1 MARYTKTGTPNTI
14 GELNSQLDL
23 IAVAIADTLSRKGD
37 IPNQMENSLDMNSNQ
52 IINLAYPAS
61 PSAPLRLR
69 DLEGSGFVEP
79 IIPPTY
85 FNIKDYGAREE
96 YTAAVNK
103 IAIDLAIV
111 ALSAAGGVLWV
122 PRGTFFTTGG
132 HTIVG
137 NMHIK
142 GEGMFI
148 SRLKIPSDNTS
159 DSLFVK
165 PSPETIINNF
175 IISDI
180 TLEGSWD
187 AARREGSGSLVS
199 GRNIRNVSI
208 HNAEFLNGRFFGL
221 NLNLCTE
228 ANITNNRFT
237 NICRDACG
245 VWNTPNI
252 IVSGNI
258 FKGNDDDCISLNSAG
273 FAPLNGVV
281 KSRIIVSHNILED
294 VGGIKVQSA
303 NTVII
308 ENNIIT
314 RNKGNGC
321 IHVSA
326 ENSTGFYQSNP
337 QTVLV
342 AGNIITDIIDRFLA
356 TEIAPSIN
364 ARIGIKI
371 ESVLGTETLDFNNY
385 YTTSGAAG
393 TDTIRKASGIVI
405 QDNYIRRTLPPVTNY
420 SDWGFGGIFTRFST
434 DTFAPTGFADPEI
447 LESYMRVRPV
457 EIKGPVSRLEF
468 KGNTIDH
475 TATDC
480 IDFILGTGQ
489 TAANFDCNEMV
500 FSGNIFRN
508 ARSRGIDL
516 AIYDGTE
523 QDILMENNIFDLD
536 PLMDGTN
543 RQADGSWANGT
554 DCVAI
559 QATDV
564 KGVKILRNTFKN
576 CSAPYLQG
584 SVTAFIVKYGN
595 AFIGEPFAGVTV
607 GAFSASS
614 KGVGIY
620 PNEILE
626 PSSNLIYVNS
636 DPQSGTYGEMFSQPV
651 RRVAGPSA
659 PSTGFYFLGE
669 FLPAN
674 GGVTSGGETEMGYRR
689 LTTGAGNVLNTDW
702 EVLKAN
708 V

>member
-1 MARYTKTGTPNTI
+1 MARYKTSGIKSTIPALNTELEKIANSMAGLFSRTGETPN
-14 GELNSQLDL
+14 QL
-23 IAVAIADTLSRKGD
+23 S
-37 IPNQMENSLDMNSNQ
+37 NSLDMNSNQ
-52 IINLAYPAS
+52 ITNLAYPAS
-61 PSAPLRLR
+61 PLAPLRLM
-69 DLEGSGFVEP
+69 DLKGTSFVEP
-79 IIPPTY
+79 LIPPTY

-103 IAIDLAIV
+103 TAIDLAIV
-111 ALSAAGGVLWV
+111 ALSVAGGVLWI

-132 HTIVG
+132 HAIVE
-137 NMHIK
+137 NMHVK

-148 SRLKIPSDNTS
+148 SRLQIPSDNTS
-159 DSLFVK
+159 DTLFGK

-180 TLEGSWD
+180 TLEGSWN
-187 AARREGSGSLVS
+187 AVRREGAGSLVT
-199 GRNIRNVSI
+199 GRNIRNVVIKDS
-208 HNAEFLNGRFFGL
+208 EFLNGRFFGL

-228 ANITNNRFT
+228 ATITNNRFT

-281 KSRIIVSHNILED
+281 KSRIVVSLNILED

-337 QTVLV
+337 QTVLIT
-342 AGNIITDIIDRFLA
+342 GNIITDVIDRFLA
-356 TEIAPSIN
+356 TEITPSIN

-371 ESVLGTETLDFNNY
+371 ESVLGTDTLDFNNY

-393 TDTIRKASGIVI
+393 TDTIRKASGVVI
-405 QDNYIRRTLPPVTNY
+405 QDNYIRRTLPSVTNY

-447 LESYMRVRPV
+447 LESYMSVRPV
-457 EIKGPVSRLEF
+457 EFKGPISKLEF
-468 KGNTIDH
+468 KGNTVDH
-475 TATDC
+475 TSTNC
-480 IDFILGTGQ
+480 VDFLLGTGQ
-489 TAANFDCNEMV
+489 TAASFDCNEMV

-508 ARSRGIDL
+508 ARSRGINL
-516 AIYDGTE
+516 GIYNATE
-523 QDILMENNIFDLD
+523 QDILIENNIFDLD
-536 PLMDGTN
+536 PLLSGVS

-559 QATDV
+559 QATNV

-584 SVTAFIVKYGN
+584 GVTEYIVKYGN
-595 AFIGEPFAGVTV
+595 TFIGEPFAGVTV
-607 GAFSASS
+607 GVFNASNR
-614 KGVGIY
+614 GVGIY
-620 PNEILE
+620 PNEILD

-636 DPQSGTYGEMFSQPV
+636 NPQSGTYGEMFIQPV
-651 RRVAGPSA
+651 RRVAGSSA
-659 PSTGFYFLGE
+659 PPTGFYFLGE

-674 GGVTSGGETEMGYRR
+674 SGVTAGGETEIGYRR

-702 EVLKAN
+702 ERLKAN